1 MTSLTRLSRS
11 GVTLITVAVATI
23 IFFAGIAY
31 ALVRPVTY
39 ESSATLV
46 LVPNPPAGQESDL
59 AGILDSF
66 QRSGTAVTYVEL
78 LASGDLLRQAGDPPV
93 TVAVRSVPD
102 SRIIRIST
110 SATDENI
117 VQPALRSILTAAER
131 EQAKLVDIWDL
142 RTLQAPS
149 DPTKASTS
157 TSVILIA
164 TLLLALLGAVATWTL
179 LRRYGSGPP
188 DGRSGGGRPGDGA
201 RAEAL
206 AAAGWLTREGPRYPT
221 SR

>member
-1 MTSLTRLSRS
+1 MTAIGRLSRS

-23 IFFAGIAY
+23 IFYAGVAY
-31 ALVRPVTY
+31 ALVRPISY
-39 ESSATLV
+39 QSQATLV
-46 LVPNPPAGQESDL
+46 LVPAPADPKDL
-59 AGILDSF
+59 PGVLDSF

-93 TVAVRSVPD
+93 TITVRSVPD
-102 SRIIRIST
+102 SRIIRISA
-110 SATDENI
+110 SATEKNI
-117 VQPALRSILTAAER
+117 VQPALRSIVTAADR
-131 EQAKLVDIWDL
+131 EQEKLVDIWDL
-142 RTLQAPS
+142 RVLQAPNNPS
-149 DPTKASTS
+149 KASTS

-164 TLLLALLGAVATWTL
+164 TLLLSLLGAVATWTL
-179 LRRYGSGPP
+179 LRRYGSQPE
-188 DGRSGGGRPGDGA
+188 RRERTGDGA

>member
-1 MTSLTRLSRS
+1 MTSLGRLSRS

-23 IFFAGIAY
+23 IFFAGVAY

-39 ESSATLV
+39 QSQATMV
-46 LVPNPPAGQESDL
+46 LAPAPADPKDL
-59 AGILDSF
+59 PGVLDSF

-78 LASGDLLRQAGDPPV
+78 LASSDLLREAGNPPV
-93 TVAVRSVPD
+93 TVTVRSVPD
-102 SRIIRIST
+102 SRIIRISAK
-110 SATDENI
+110 ATDKNI
-117 VQPALRSILTAAER
+117 VQPALRSIITAADR
-131 EQAKLVDIWDL
+131 EQEKLVDIWDL
-142 RTLQAPS
+142 RTLQAPNNPS
-149 DPTKASTS
+149 KASTS

-164 TLLLALLGAVATWTL
+164 TLLLSLLGAVATWTL
-179 LRRYGSGPP
+179 LRRYGSGPDRRDRP
-188 DGRSGGGRPGDGA
+188 PGDGA